1 MRVSIKSLCFTLAI
15 AVLSF
20 VFSCKKETALGGDIA
35 YVAVYNAIPA
45 ATALNF
51 LIDNKVVNGTSPL
64 VFGGNTAYT
73 GVYQGNYS
81 TQTVITNSSTP
92 LTAVPVSFEG
102 KVSRSLFLVGSTT
115 AVDYFWITDD
125 LTLLNA
131 ERPKV
136 RFLNMSTDAGPLVL
150 EVQLLGT
157 KTTFAERAYQ
167 QVTDYTE
174 LTAGTEYT
182 INLVNNATGANVATT
197 VRATFV
203 KGKLYTIWAKGL
215 SAATLDA
222 QKLSIQVSVQN

>member
-1 MRVSIKSLCFTLAI
+1 
-15 AVLSF
+15 
-20 VFSCKKETALGGDIA
+20 
-35 YVAVYNAIPA
+35 
-45 ATALNF
+45 
-51 LIDNKVVNGTSPL
+51 
-64 VFGGNTAYT
+64 
-73 GVYQGNYS
+73 
-81 TQTVITNSSTP
+81 
-92 LTAVPVSFEG
+92 
-102 KVSRSLFLVGSTT
+102 
-115 AVDYFWITDD
+115 

-182 INLVNNATGANVATT
+182 INLVNKATGANVATT

>member
-20 VFSCKKETALGGDIA
+20 AFSCKKETALGGDIA

-92 LTAVPVSFEG
+92 LPAVPVSFEG
-102 KVSRSLFLVGSTT
+102 KVSR
-115 AVDYFWITDD
+115 
-125 LTLLNA
+125 
-131 ERPKV
+131 
-136 RFLNMSTDAGPLVL
+136 
-150 EVQLLGT
+150 
-157 KTTFAERAYQ
+157 
-167 QVTDYTE
+167 
-174 LTAGTEYT
+174 
-182 INLVNNATGANVATT
+182 
-197 VRATFV
+197 
-203 KGKLYTIWAKGL
+203 
-215 SAATLDA
+215 
-222 QKLSIQVSVQN
+222 